1 MELDQKRDENYTVEG
16 RKSQLNEDEIDA
28 KLEAKIIR
36 EHWKKSQEE
45 LDEEIRKIRRNK
57 YKAKIDKAKKDYLA
71 SKASISDLYKDPEE
85 FEKKFKVSI
94 ENVRLPEAP
103 RGPFLEYLGKSGSL
117 HTIKVSYSIFE

>member
-1 MELDQKRDENYTVEG
+1 MEEDKKRNESYDT
-16 RKSQLNEDEIDA
+16 SQLNEAEA
-28 KLEAKIIR
+28 KLESKLTQDKHR
-36 EHWKKSQEE
+36 RSQEE

-71 SKASISDLYKDPEE
+71 SKASISDLYKDPDE

-117 HTIKVSYSIFE
+117 HTIKVSYCS